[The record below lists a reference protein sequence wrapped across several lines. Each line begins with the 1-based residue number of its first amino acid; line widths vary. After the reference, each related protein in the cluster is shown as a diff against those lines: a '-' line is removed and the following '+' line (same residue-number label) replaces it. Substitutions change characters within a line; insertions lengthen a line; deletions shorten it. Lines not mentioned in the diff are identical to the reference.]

1 LGDSGK
7 YPYPYHRW
15 YLGILRERAVSW
27 TGIRKVWGGGG
38 GNTVWNSK
46 SMRGF
51 SSKFPE
57 GEDGESFA

>member
-27 TGIRKVWGGGG
+27 TGIRKVWRGGGG
-38 GNTVWNSK
+38 GKTIGISNK
-46 SMRGF
+46 RRGQL
-51 SSKFPE
+51 
-57 GEDGESFA
+57 